1 MRLNQFLAKNLG
13 ISRRQADQL
22 IISKKV
28 KVNGAFGELFIRV
41 EEADKVEVK
50 TQTDWQTLHHQK
62 LNQTILF
69 YKPIFCIS
77 TRYDPLKRKTIYDFL
92 PKIFRHLKPAGRL
105 DYMSE
110 GLMVLSSDGDLL
122 QKITHP
128 RFGSIKQY
136 LVAIDKPF
144 ESIQIILMQEGMR
157 LDDYDLNP
165 VKVWQSAV
173 QLKTFEYL
181 KLDPRLHWYFF
192 ELTEGR
198 NQQIRR
204 ICKLFGKRVR
214 RLIRIRQGNYELTR
228 ELYEK
233 KVLVEPTL

>member
-22 IISKKV
+22 IVSKKV
-28 KVNGAFGELFIRV
+28 KVNNTVGELFMRV
-41 EEADKVEVK
+41 GEADKVEVK
-50 TQTDWQTLHHQK
+50 TQTGWQRLYNQK
-62 LNQTILF
+62 LNQTVLF
-69 YKPIFCIS
+69 YKPIFCVS
-77 TRYDPLKRKTIYDFL
+77 TRSDPLKRKTIYDFL
-92 PKIFRHLKPAGRL
+92 PKIFGDLKPAGRL

-110 GLMVLSSDGDLL
+110 GLMVLSSDGNLL

-128 RFGSIKQY
+128 RFGSTKQY

-144 ESIQIILMQEGMR
+144 EPVQIAQIQEGMR

-165 VKVWQSAV
+165 VKVWQSVV
-173 QLKTFEYL
+173 QLKNFEYL
-181 KLDPRLHWYFF
+181 KLDTKSHWYFF

-204 ICKLFGKRVR
+204 MCKFFGKKVR
-214 RLIRIRQGNYELTR
+214 RLIRIKQGNYELTR

-233 KVLVEPTL
+233 KVLVEPTS